1 MEALGAFASV
11 VTIVGLIRP
20 TTKFVRSLRGITS
33 DDGHVA
39 KEIDTMARSIQASA
53 TSIDVS
59 LKALKG
65 HASKLEKMQR
75 VPSEVLQYIID
86 NKSIDIIVSG
96 TESIR
101 KQMRDTSRDL
111 NDTNNRSEILRK
123 INWLLL
129 DKMEVESLFPQ
140 MQAVASCLNLVC
152 PIIGLEINRYLLKKS
167 SGEVAECLKQEIKSL
182 KGQLKLVEKQYQSV
196 MKEPW
201 SSING
206 ESDFETA
213 TKSLFYLSQSVRRTS
228 STPQPDRAPADRRSP
243 VPEETY
249 LSPAPS
255 NTPQPSPGS
264 RRQKPHSVP
273 VPREAPS
280 EVTRHTSSSP
290 ESSRPYSAVP
300 SSSPK
305 TSDTPPTPQSP
316 DAPKSLRIDTST
328 RAGGSRGGIVRAIQ
342 GHIINHGKEIPVKN
356 ATIDQ
361 HGYFNYISVK
371 TANQLDLDIQELDPD
386 EPSHTH
392 SGSHE
397 MILPGKVIGKVTGL
411 PAVVVTP
418 PQHFVSHL
426 STTYLHSSPQR
437 SAATKALQ
445 STQSKALVDLL
456 KTSDYSDLVISCG
469 KDQYRVHKAI
479 ICPRSHFFKAAC
491 DGKFKEAQ
499 TGTIDLPD
507 DDPVA
512 VRMMIEYLYHDTY
525 APAGASIH
533 RDGAIDAHLSDTEYD
548 DEKEKGKRE
557 LYGATFIGNKRIKRL
572 TALPEDS
579 TVCASQ
585 PARFTGFAAFI
596 ASRESQRGSDRSRQ
610 ERGSSTSTNSVSVQ
624 SPSQAS
630 PNQSSF
636 TPRPSPA
643 PSPTPA
649 HPPRHS
655 TPQRP
660 IPPANLHLHAKVYA
674 LGEKYGIQPLKALA
688 LRKFESEA
696 QFHLHSDNFL
706 QGIRE
711 AYTSTV
717 ETDRPLRDAVVAI
730 LRSNK
735 DLLKK
740 ESVKEVL
747 KQTGLGFDLL
757 MEFASG

>member
-33 DDGHVA
+33 NDGHVA
-39 KEIDTMARSIQASA
+39 KEIERMASSIQASA

-65 HASKLEKMQR
+65 HASTLEKMQR
-75 VPSEVLQYIID
+75 APSEVLQYIID

-111 NDTNNRSEILRK
+111 DDTNNRSEILRK

-129 DKMEVESLFPQ
+129 DKMEVESLFPE
-140 MQAVASCLNLVC
+140 MQVVASCLNLVC
-152 PIIGLEINRYLLKKS
+152 PIIGLEINRYLLNKS
-167 SGEVAECLKQEIKSL
+167 SGEVAECLKQEI
-182 KGQLKLVEKQYQSV
+182 
-196 MKEPW
+196 
-201 SSING
+201 
-206 ESDFETA
+206 
-213 TKSLFYLSQSVRRTS
+213 
-228 STPQPDRAPADRRSP
+228 APADRRSP

-249 LSPAPS
+249 LSLAPS

-290 ESSRPYSAVP
+290 ESSRPHSAVP

-328 RAGGSRGGIVRAIQ
+328 RAGGSRGGIVRTIQ

-361 HGYFNYISVK
+361 HGSFNYISVK

-397 MILPGKVIGKVTGL
+397 MILPGKVIGKVTGVGWRRAGRAKIIPVEFL
-411 PAVVVTP
+411 VKDSYCAVVVTP
-418 PQHFVSHL
+418 QHFFSHL
-426 STTYLHSSPQR
+426 STTYLQSSPQR
-437 SAATKALQ
+437 SAATMALQ

-456 KTSDYSDLVISCG
+456 KTGDYSDLVISCG
-469 KDQYRVHKAI
+469 KDQYSVHKAI

-548 DEKEKGKRE
+548 DEKEKRKRE

-579 TVCASQ
+579 TVRASQ

-596 ASRESQRGSDRSRQ
+596 ASRESQRGSDRNRQ
-610 ERGSSTSTNSVSVQ
+610 EHGSSTSTNSVSVQ

-630 PNQSSF
+630 PNQSSSP
-636 TPRPSPA
+636 PRPSPA
-643 PSPTPA
+643 PSPTP
-649 HPPRHS
+649 HPPRPS
-655 TPQRP
+655 APQRP

-696 QFHLHSDNFL
+696 QFHLHSDDFL

-717 ETDRPLRDAVVAI
+717 ETDRPLRDAVVTI

-735 DLLKK
+735 GLLKK

-747 KQTGLGFDLL
+747 KETGLGFDLL
-757 MEFASG
+757 MDFASR

>member
-39 KEIDTMARSIQASA
+39 KEIERMASSIQASA

-65 HASKLEKMQR
+65 HASTLEKMQR
-75 VPSEVLQYIID
+75 APSEVLQYIID

-111 NDTNNRSEILRK
+111 DDTNNRSEILRK

-129 DKMEVESLFPQ
+129 DKMEVESLFPE
-140 MQAVASCLNLVC
+140 MQVVASCLNLVC
-152 PIIGLEINRYLLKKS
+152 PIIGLEINRYLLNKS
-167 SGEVAECLKQEIKSL
+167 SGEVAECLKQEM
-182 KGQLKLVEKQYQSV
+182 GQLKLVEKQYQSV
-196 MKEPW
+196 MKELW

-206 ESDFETA
+206 ESDFEAA

-290 ESSRPYSAVP
+290 ESSRPHSAVP

-305 TSDTPPTPQSP
+305 TLDTPPTPQSP

-356 ATIDQ
+356 ATVDQ
-361 HGYFNYISVK
+361 HGSFNYISVK

-411 PAVVVTP
+411 PVVVVTP
-418 PQHFVSHL
+418 QHFFSHL
-426 STTYLHSSPQR
+426 STTYLQSSPQR
-437 SAATKALQ
+437 SAATMALQ

-456 KTSDYSDLVISCG
+456 KTGDYSDLVISCG
-469 KDQYRVHKAI
+469 KDQYSVHKAI

-548 DEKEKGKRE
+548 DEKEMRKRE

-579 TVCASQ
+579 TVRASQ

-610 ERGSSTSTNSVSVQ
+610 EHGSSTSTNSVSVQ

-630 PNQSSF
+630 PNQSSS

-643 PSPTPA
+643 PSPTP
-649 HPPRHS
+649 HPPRPS
-655 TPQRP
+655 APQRP

-674 LGEKYGIQPLKALA
+674 LGEKYGIQPLKTLA

-696 QFHLHSDNFL
+696 QFHLHSDDFL

-717 ETDRPLRDAVVAI
+717 ETDRPLRDVVVTI

-735 DLLKK
+735 GLLKK

-747 KQTGLGFDLL
+747 KETGLGFDLL
-757 MEFASG
+757 MDFASG